1 MVKYQKWFWMNI
13 LNIKIDK
20 NMEIEEN
27 DDIAELKKKINQIE
41 EIG

>member
-1 MVKYQKWFWMNI
+1 MNI

-27 DDIAELKKKINQIE
+27 DDIDDE
-41 EIG
+41 EEDIMHEN